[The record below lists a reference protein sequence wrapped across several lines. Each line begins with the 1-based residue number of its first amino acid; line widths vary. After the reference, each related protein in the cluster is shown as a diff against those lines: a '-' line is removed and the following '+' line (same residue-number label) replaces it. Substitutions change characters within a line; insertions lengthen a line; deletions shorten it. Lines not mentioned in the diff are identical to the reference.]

1 MGQFF
6 AYALAFTVKGDN
18 YVAERYSKYLS
29 RGIT

>member
-18 YVAERYSKYLS
+18 YVAVMTPTY
-29 RGIT
+29 

>member
-18 YVAERYSKYLS
+18 YVA
-29 RGIT
+29 